1 MVHLTTALDASSGV
15 PLYEQL
21 YRSLAGEMRS
31 GTLAAGTRMPGKR
44 RLAAELSVS
53 VNTVDAAYQML
64 AAEGYLESRERSG
77 FYVQEYLALP
87 SRPAGGTEQP
97 APPKP
102 EPPVLPV
109 RYDLSTRGVDPEL
122 FPFRTWAR
130 LQKEESAVQQV
141 LDSPA
146 AAKGLDDSYQPVPDV
161 RDDPAYFARLYDQY
175 ATDVL
180 RVCYFYLSDREKA
193 EDVCQDVF
201 VRLMTTHPLLQPGRE
216 KSWLLKVALNRCR
229 DLWRGAWLKRVILG
243 GPTFELIP
251 APDEFSR
258 RDDQQAMMAAINQ
271 LPATFK
277 EVILLH
283 YYQGMN
289 IAEIAQMLELPE
301 GTISSR
307 LSRGRKKLESILL
320 KGGDAR

>member
-1 MVHLTTALDASSGV
+1 MS
-15 PLYEQL
+15 
-21 YRSLAGEMRS
+21 
-31 GTLAAGTRMPGKR
+31 
-44 RLAAELSVS
+44 
-53 VNTVDAAYQML
+53 
-64 AAEGYLESRERSG
+64 
-77 FYVQEYLALP
+77 
-87 SRPAGGTEQP
+87 
-97 APPKP
+97 
-102 EPPVLPV
+102 EPTSK
-109 RYDLSTRGVDPEL
+109 Y
-122 FPFRTWAR
+122 
-130 LQKEESAVQQV
+130 KEESAVQQA

-201 VRLMTTHPLLQPGRE
+201 VRLMTTHPVLQPGRE

>member
-1 MVHLTTALDASSGV
+1 MS
-15 PLYEQL
+15 
-21 YRSLAGEMRS
+21 
-31 GTLAAGTRMPGKR
+31 
-44 RLAAELSVS
+44 
-53 VNTVDAAYQML
+53 
-64 AAEGYLESRERSG
+64 
-77 FYVQEYLALP
+77 
-87 SRPAGGTEQP
+87 
-97 APPKP
+97 
-102 EPPVLPV
+102 EPT
-109 RYDLSTRGVDPEL
+109 SKH
-122 FPFRTWAR
+122 
-130 LQKEESAVQQV
+130 KEESAVQQA

-146 AAKGLDDSYQPVPDV
+146 AAKGLDDSYQPVPDL
-161 RDDPAYFARLYDQY
+161 RDDPVYFARLYDQY

>member
-1 MVHLTTALDASSGV
+1 MS
-15 PLYEQL
+15 
-21 YRSLAGEMRS
+21 
-31 GTLAAGTRMPGKR
+31 
-44 RLAAELSVS
+44 
-53 VNTVDAAYQML
+53 
-64 AAEGYLESRERSG
+64 
-77 FYVQEYLALP
+77 
-87 SRPAGGTEQP
+87 
-97 APPKP
+97 
-102 EPPVLPV
+102 EPT
-109 RYDLSTRGVDPEL
+109 SKH
-122 FPFRTWAR
+122 
-130 LQKEESAVQQV
+130 KEESAVQQA

-201 VRLMTTHPLLQPGRE
+201 VRLMTTHRLLQPGRE

>member
-1 MVHLTTALDASSGV
+1 MS
-15 PLYEQL
+15 
-21 YRSLAGEMRS
+21 
-31 GTLAAGTRMPGKR
+31 
-44 RLAAELSVS
+44 
-53 VNTVDAAYQML
+53 
-64 AAEGYLESRERSG
+64 
-77 FYVQEYLALP
+77 
-87 SRPAGGTEQP
+87 
-97 APPKP
+97 
-102 EPPVLPV
+102 EPT
-109 RYDLSTRGVDPEL
+109 SKH
-122 FPFRTWAR
+122 
-130 LQKEESAVQQV
+130 KEESAVQQA

-301 GTISSR
+301 GTISR

>member
-1 MVHLTTALDASSGV
+1 MSELTS
-15 PLYEQL
+15 
-21 YRSLAGEMRS
+21 
-31 GTLAAGTRMPGKR
+31 KH
-44 RLAAELSVS
+44 
-53 VNTVDAAYQML
+53 
-64 AAEGYLESRERSG
+64 
-77 FYVQEYLALP
+77 
-87 SRPAGGTEQP
+87 
-97 APPKP
+97 
-102 EPPVLPV
+102 
-109 RYDLSTRGVDPEL
+109 
-122 FPFRTWAR
+122 
-130 LQKEESAVQQV
+130 KEESALQQA

-161 RDDPAYFARLYDQY
+161 RDDPVYFARLYDQY

>member
-1 MVHLTTALDASSGV
+1 MS
-15 PLYEQL
+15 
-21 YRSLAGEMRS
+21 
-31 GTLAAGTRMPGKR
+31 
-44 RLAAELSVS
+44 
-53 VNTVDAAYQML
+53 
-64 AAEGYLESRERSG
+64 
-77 FYVQEYLALP
+77 
-87 SRPAGGTEQP
+87 
-97 APPKP
+97 
-102 EPPVLPV
+102 EPT
-109 RYDLSTRGVDPEL
+109 SKH
-122 FPFRTWAR
+122 
-130 LQKEESAVQQV
+130 KEESAVQQA

-307 LSRGRKKLESILL
+307 LSRRAQKT
-320 KGGDAR
+320 

>member
-1 MVHLTTALDASSGV
+1 MS
-15 PLYEQL
+15 
-21 YRSLAGEMRS
+21 
-31 GTLAAGTRMPGKR
+31 
-44 RLAAELSVS
+44 
-53 VNTVDAAYQML
+53 
-64 AAEGYLESRERSG
+64 
-77 FYVQEYLALP
+77 
-87 SRPAGGTEQP
+87 
-97 APPKP
+97 
-102 EPPVLPV
+102 EPT
-109 RYDLSTRGVDPEL
+109 SKH
-122 FPFRTWAR
+122 
-130 LQKEESAVQQV
+130 KEESALQQA

-161 RDDPAYFARLYDQY
+161 RDDPVYFARLYDQY

-307 LSRGRKKLESILL
+307 LSRGRKKT
-320 KGGDAR
+320 

>member
-1 MVHLTTALDASSGV
+1 MS
-15 PLYEQL
+15 
-21 YRSLAGEMRS
+21 
-31 GTLAAGTRMPGKR
+31 
-44 RLAAELSVS
+44 
-53 VNTVDAAYQML
+53 
-64 AAEGYLESRERSG
+64 
-77 FYVQEYLALP
+77 
-87 SRPAGGTEQP
+87 
-97 APPKP
+97 
-102 EPPVLPV
+102 EPT
-109 RYDLSTRGVDPEL
+109 SKH
-122 FPFRTWAR
+122 
-130 LQKEESAVQQV
+130 KEESAVQQA

-289 IAEIAQMLELPE
+289 IAEIAQMLKLPE